1 MKFEY
6 RAYDNVGNEAKGV
19 IDASEHDDAVE
30 RLRRKGLFVV
40 GVTPASGGEPAERG
54 KRQRTSGGGA
64 KRKQLAMMARE
75 LSVLVTTG
83 TPVVDALA
91 AVERQSDDQKWKGVL
106 HDVRER
112 IEGGSTFADA
122 LETRPDVFDAVFRSL
137 IAAGESSGRLDEML
151 MRLATLTRRQMAAR
165 SHVVGALIY
174 PALLLTVCAVVLTVM
189 ISVVLPRFEGLF
201 ETLNAP
207 LPASTK
213 MLMAFSDFVRSYWW
227 AIVPGMIVGVIGL
240 ALYVRTS
247 SGKRALDSVMIRMPQ
262 FGRVT
267 RSLCVARILR
277 LLGTLL
283 DSRVPMMEALAL
295 TRDSVGNRHYAAVME
310 HAEEAVTRGESVS
323 DAFSRSGLI
332 PASTCEAIRNG
343 EQSGKLAVVLSSL
356 ADYMDEEN
364 QTTLKSLGT
373 LLEPIIMIALGLVVG
388 FVAVSMFLPLFD
400 LTASAGKAG

>member
-6 RAYDNVGNEAKGV
+6 RAYDGAGADARGV
-19 IDASEHDDAVE
+19 IDASDNDDAVD

-40 GVTPASGGEPAERG
+40 GVAPASEGRGRARKPRGG
-54 KRQRTSGGGA
+54 GGGA
-64 KRKQLAMMARE
+64 RRKQLALMARE

-83 TPVVDALA
+83 TPLVDALG
-91 AVERQSDDQKWKGVL
+91 AVERQTDDQKWKGVI
-106 HDVRER
+106 HDVRRRVE
-112 IEGGSTFADA
+112 EGSTLADA

-165 SHVVGALIY
+165 GSVIGALIY
-174 PALLLTVCAVVLTVM
+174 PALLLTVCVGVLTVM
-189 ISVVLPRFEGLF
+189 IAVVLPRFAGLF
-201 ETLNAP
+201 ETLGAP
-207 LPASTK
+207 LPASTEA
-213 MLMAFSDFVRSYWW
+213 LMALSGFVRGYWW
-227 AIVPGMIVGVIGL
+227 AVVPGMGL
-240 ALYVRTS
+240 VVTGLVLYARTAG
-247 SGKRALDSVMIRMPQ
+247 GKRTLDTIAIRAPQ

-267 RSLCVARILR
+267 RALCVARILR

-295 TRDSVGNRHYAAVME
+295 TRDSVGNRHYSAVME
-310 HAEEAVTRGESVS
+310 RAEEAVTRGESVS
-323 DAFSRSGLI
+323 EAFARSGLI

-343 EQSGKLAVVLSSL
+343 EQSGKLAAVLTSL

-373 LLEPIIMIALGLVVG
+373 LLEPIIMIVLGLVVG

-400 LTASAGKAG
+400 LTASAGRAG